1 MKNCVQ
7 KITVIAVCYFGIL
20 SLLTYLKAKCKK
32 KKIMDNATSNRHFK
46 VNFILKYMT
55 VLISLKK
62 CDALRD
68 LVPFVPFKKH
78 KKTPM
83 EEWYFYLSCR
93 LKACIFTKSN
103 TPPWVF
109 FTFLELFKRYQIAQ
123 NIIYS
128 NFMNVLGLIS

>member
-1 MKNCVQ
+1 M
-7 KITVIAVCYFGIL
+7 TVIAVCYFGIL

-32 KKIMDNATSNRHFK
+32 KKIMDNAASNRHFK

-78 KKTPM
+78 KKHPWKSDT
-83 EEWYFYLSCR
+83 
-93 LKACIFTKSN
+93 FT
-103 TPPWVF
+103 
-109 FTFLELFKRYQIAQ
+109 
-123 NIIYS
+123 
-128 NFMNVLGLIS
+128 